1 MNANTPPF
9 QDLSDAQAAPQP
21 TQLARTDIGLRV
33 LYSFVFAF
41 ILNILAG
48 ALTILVVLQL
58 IAALVT
64 REAPRPRLKQF
75 GQLMLRYFALI
86 VRYVTFNDD
95 QPPFPF
101 ADFPAKTPEV

>member
-9 QDLSDAQAAPQP
+9 QDFSDPQAAHKPN
-21 TQLARTDIGLRV
+21 QLARTDLGLRV
-33 LYSFVFAF
+33 LYCFVFAF

-48 ALTILVVLQL
+48 ALTILVVFQL

-64 REAPRPRLKQF
+64 RDAPHPRLKQF
-75 GQLMLRYFALI
+75 GQLMLSYFTLI

-101 ADFPAKTPEV
+101 ADFPENTPQA